1 MLQGEV
7 KLHAQAG
14 VTEIPANEGRTD
26 LPVLVR
32 VVAPSK
38 QQRAPIDLVA
48 LLDTGDS
55 MKLKAKDPHWT
66 RMDLVVA
73 AMELV
78 VRRLGAADRLAI
90 VPFNAGGNAR
100 KMTPFTYM
108 DQVGQNNA
116 VQFLN
121 KPRAL
126 GGYTNFQQAFYWAVN
141 RYLDARSGDEKAT
154 RPGFI
159 LLVSSGDDKSGIGG
173 RHVDTGGYP
182 VHAFEIC
189 GGQTPGK
196 PQVMLHVARE
206 TRGTY
211 HPVDDTVKS
220 LALAL
225 GTFVGGITSVVAVN
239 AKVDFA
245 VPDGVRITKIE
256 SGSYGSE
263 WSKGTEGHVDV
274 GVLYGK
280 DEKKFVVHLSVQQLT
295 DPTKGVDKQPL
306 LTATG
311 TYNKPSRREPDFM
324 KQAEVTVKRT
334 PPPPAS
340 GTTAPP
346 APPATAVHIQ
356 QVVAVQI
363 VEIHVAAVL
372 QEVVKAHN
380 KDDGGD
386 AAPNPKL
393 IAQELHDKWHS
404 SKADEKLQHIHED
417 HVKTGD
423 VHVTEMVKLLKEHG
437 HVGVLYAHAWL
448 ASHATQQMATF
459 AVSSV
464 LVKHWFHSE
473 YMALV
478 AGDLAYHAASMAA
491 PPAAAADD
499 PCKCVDFDRI
509 DHRLELWSKVKR
521 EVPEFFQPSEDA
533 ESHHLTAVIREASLD
548 AINRAMHQD
557 MYLVLLYYIFV
568 YCYFIHHAAS
578 SDRHIFYYFMYMM
591 LICLI
596 ALQGRRPCEQP
607 QAMLLRRQAVAVVV
621 QAAA

>member
-1 MLQGEV
+1 MAEKEQAAKVVTLNA
-7 KLHAQAG
+7 HAG
-14 VTEIPANEGRTD
+14 VTEIPANVGRPD
-26 LPVLVR
+26 VPVLVHL
-32 VVAPSK
+32 VAPPNSE
-38 QQRAPIDLVA
+38 RASIDLVA
-48 LLDTGDS
+48 LLDVSGS
-55 MKLKAKDPHWT
+55 MAWRAKDPHWS
-66 RMDLVVA
+66 RLALVQA
-73 AMELV
+73 AMELAM
-78 VRRLGAADRLAI
+78 RRLGAADRLAI
-90 VPFNAGGNAR
+90 VPFNGGVVHRAATGLICMDQRGHSQALNAVLRLRAGGDTKFLPALDWAAR
-100 KMTPFTYM
+100 LL
-108 DQVGQNNA
+108 A
-116 VQFLN
+116 
-121 KPRAL
+121 
-126 GGYTNFQQAFYWAVN
+126 
-141 RYLDARSGDEKAT
+141 ARSREEKAD
-154 RPGFI
+154 RPAFVF
-159 LLVSSGDDKSGIGG
+159 LLSDGQDGSGVVR
-173 RHVDTGGYP
+173 RHVDVGGYP
-182 VHAFEIC
+182 VHTFGMC
-189 GGQTPGK
+189 QTCN
-196 PQVMLHVARE
+196 PQAMLHVARE
-206 TRGTY
+206 TQGTY
-211 HPVDDTVKS
+211 HPIDDSVQS
-220 LALAL
+220 VALAL
-225 GTFVGGITSVVAVN
+225 GSFVGGITSVVAVN

-404 SKADEKLQHIHED
+404 SKADEKLQHIHKD

-509 DHRLELWSKVKR
+509 DHRLELWSRVKR

-557 MYLVLLYYIFV
+557 MYLAVV
-568 YCYFIHHAAS
+568 HAS
-578 SDRHIFYYFMYMM
+578 N
-591 LICLI
+591 
-596 ALQGRRPCEQP
+596 
-607 QAMLLRRQAVAVVV
+607 LRRCYCAGKQSPSSSKP
-621 QAAA
+621 QHDLPTPKDDHH